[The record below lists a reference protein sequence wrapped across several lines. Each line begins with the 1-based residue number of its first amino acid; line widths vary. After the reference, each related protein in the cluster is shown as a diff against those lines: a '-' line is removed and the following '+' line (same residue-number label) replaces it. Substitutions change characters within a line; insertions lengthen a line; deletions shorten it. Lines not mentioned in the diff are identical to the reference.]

1 MSNLVPG
8 KRGNMTRTQRV
19 DRASNL
25 IMAAGGFGVIFVVTL
40 ILAVAGVIG
49 GGPPLVAAIIT
60 AVLSFGAYRT
70 INRR

>member
-8 KRGNMTRTQRV
+8 KRSNLTRTKRV

-25 IMAAGGFGVIFVVTL
+25 IMASGGFGLIFIVTL
-40 ILAVAGVIG
+40 VLAVAGVIG

-60 AVLSFGAYRT
+60 AALGFGAYRT
-70 INRR
+70 IKR

>member
-8 KRGNMTRTQRV
+8 KRSNLTRTQRV

-25 IMAAGGFGVIFVVTL
+25 ILAAGGFGVIFVVAL

-49 GGPPLVAAIIT
+49 GGPPLVAAIVT
-60 AVLSFGAYRT
+60 AALAFGAWRT
-70 INRR
+70 INKR